1 MQPYFSLHA
10 ATAWPAAHVRAY
22 GYAQKE
28 AVRGVRRTGPS
39 HTDIT
44 RNTACMRQ
52 PLKTFTTRAWPR
64 ADRTPRNAQRAERKT
79 QDTHRF
85 SLKGVWS
92 VDIQFIA
99 VFIFFTVRF
108 IFTPSIMECNCVW
121 A

>member
-1 MQPYFSLHA
+1 MLQPHGQLRM
-10 ATAWPAAHVRAY
+10 RAY